1 LASFI
6 KKWFIINVLIAGICN
21 LETIIARFAIEPLSI
36 SIIQPF
42 KASPSQLLLTIK
54 RISVHNA
61 AARLHSK

>member
-6 KKWFIINVLIAGICN
+6 KKWFIINVPIAGIFN
-21 LETIIARFAIEPLSI
+21 LEMIIARFVIEQLSI
-36 SIIQPF
+36 SIIQLF
-42 KASPSQLLLTIK
+42 KASPSQLLHTIK